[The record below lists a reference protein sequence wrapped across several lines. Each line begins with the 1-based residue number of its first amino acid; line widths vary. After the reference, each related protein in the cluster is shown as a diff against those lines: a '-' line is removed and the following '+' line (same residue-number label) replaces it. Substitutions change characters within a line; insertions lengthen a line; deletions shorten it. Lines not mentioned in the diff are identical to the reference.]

1 MDKKELCICIREIIK
16 KNKDTKNLE
25 NLTFSILRKKY
36 GRELTEEEVSY
47 IKKSISRE
55 ILTKNIEENIS
66 NEKIKSNK
74 STEIKINQETGENV
88 SVDELVKTLATGL
101 KAGANN
107 HITNTFAE
115 YSENYKKHGKLSQK
129 EQALADSMNNLIGTI
144 FKGFGF

>member
-16 KNKDTKNLE
+16 KDKDTKNLE

-36 GRELTEEEVSY
+36 GRELTEEEIDY
-47 IKKSISRE
+47 IKKSINRE
-55 ILTKNIEENIS
+55 ILTKNIEENLS

-88 SVDELVKTLATGL
+88 SVDELVKTLASGL
-101 KAGANN
+101 EAGASNYIYN
-107 HITNTFAE
+107 SFAKH
-115 YSENYKKHGKLSQK
+115 SDSYKKTGKLYPQ
-129 EQALADSMNNLIGTI
+129 EQRVADSMNNLVRTL

>member
-16 KNKDTKNLE
+16 KDKDTKNLE

-36 GRELTEEEVSY
+36 GRELTEEEIDY
-47 IKKSISRE
+47 IKKSINRE
-55 ILTKNIEENIS
+55 ILTKNIEENLS

-107 HITNTFAE
+107 HITNTFAK
-115 YSENYKKHGKLSQK
+115 YSESYKKTGKLYPE
-129 EQALADSMNNLIGTI
+129 EQAIVDSMNNIVDTL

>member
-55 ILTKNIEENIS
+55 ILTKNIEENLS

-88 SVDELVKTLATGL
+88 SVDELAKTIATGL

-107 HITNTFAE
+107 YLHNTFAKT
-115 YSENYKKHGKLSQK
+115 SENYKKTGKLHPK
-129 EQALADSMNNLIGTI
+129 EQALVDSMSNLVGTI